1 MPQDVSEDNIAGN
14 IQDNR
19 FYKLKRT
26 GASADGKMNTNLLN
40 SNSVVFGLQLGTK
53 ASS

>member
-1 MPQDVSEDNIAGN
+1 MAQAACEGNIAGN

-26 GASADGKMNTNLLN
+26 GASADGE
-40 SNSVVFGLQLGTK
+40 
-53 ASS
+53 